1 LQGADDG
8 AEVVEGAGFED
19 VGVGTEAAGF
29 GDVGG
34 LLGAG
39 HHDDDE
45 VGEGVVG
52 ADPLEDFVAI
62 AAGHFDVEQD
72 EGGLLGEG
80 AGGEEFDDGLA
91 VRDDVEGGVAEGALE
106 EEGVVLVILGGEDGG
121 VEGHGRGERRASPKT

>member
-29 GDVGG
+29 GD
-34 LLGAG
+34 
-39 HHDDDE
+39 